1 MKKILYILTVI
12 LAGASGIKAQ
22 SVTYRVTMDDPY
34 DIKNFSLAIDPLF
47 MDISGQ
53 NTFSG
58 GWGLRADYLL
68 GKRLQMNF
76 DMRNAFGTNGHDV
89 KDPYN
94 NTRNYFY
101 MEGAL
106 GLVLSHREVTRNV
119 PIILSQST
127 SGNYRYTVSISGGV
141 PARMR
146 KMVMLRGGVYQMTNA
161 FNLANLSDSLT
172 TFKPKS
178 GGTVEHTY
186 RGMDSLNLFVSKDKT
201 KNFGGFASTAVFAG
215 FNFKT
220 ICQLVLDVDGYGQ
233 RGNIRYNDFFI
244 DGIFA
249 PVVSLKNYTTLDTT
263 GGNTTR
269 TEYDIKTKEKR
280 YFGWRMGWVYRKPKD
295 QGFSMKFEFGQRPG
309 YKSFETNGKQSSYL
323 KDMYLMFT
331 FGLYIPLK
339 VQPFYDG
346 Y

>member
-1 MKKILYILTVI
+1 MKTKIYL
-12 LAGASGIKAQ
+12 LALLFASVAGMKAQ
-22 SVTYRVTMDDPY
+22 SVTYRITKDDPY

-53 NTFSG
+53 NGFSG
-58 GWGLRADYLL
+58 GWGLRADYLM
-68 GKRLQMNF
+68 GKRLQANF
-76 DMRNAFGTNGHDV
+76 DMRNAFGTVGHDV

-106 GLVLSHREVTRNV
+106 GLVLSHREVSKNV

-141 PARMR
+141 PATMR
-146 KMVMLRGGVYQMTNA
+146 KMIMLRGGVYQMTNTI
-161 FNLANLSDSLT
+161 NLKGLADSLT
-172 TFKPKS
+172 YFDPKS
-178 GGTVEHTY
+178 GGEKRTLAA
-186 RGMDSLNLFVSKDKT
+186 MDSLGFLNGTKKDAKY
-201 KNFGGFASTAVFAG
+201 GGFASTAIFGG

-220 ICQLVLDVDGYGQ
+220 ICQLYLDVDGYGE

-249 PVVSLKNYTTLDTT
+249 PVVTLKNYTTIDTT
-263 GGNTTR
+263 GTDTKI
-269 TEYDIKTKEKR
+269 EYDIKSKDKR
-280 YFGWRMGWVYRKPKD
+280 MFGWRMGWVYRKPKD

-309 YKSFETNGKQSSYL
+309 YKMYDSNGKESYL
-323 KDMYLMFT
+323 KGMYAMFT

-339 VQPFYDG
+339 VQPFYG
-346 Y
+346 G